1 MVYNLLFWLNSI
13 LKMIYKGKVLWGEKT
28 NNGMTLLHSSSV
40 RRSVLSQPSNVQD
53 ALRQRDG
60 IGKLPSSDIMMAR
73 EGEENEYLEQRSC
86 LGFESCFCH
95 FLVLWHCWSSLAF
108 LSFNLLTSKWGN
120 NGIHTMRILQTNLT
134 NLLQMR
140 GCLGF
145 KIMNL
150 NQERH
155 D

>member
-95 FLVLWHCWSSLAF
+95 FLVL
-108 LSFNLLTSKWGN
+108 
-120 NGIHTMRILQTNLT
+120 
-134 NLLQMR
+134 
-140 GCLGF
+140 
-145 KIMNL
+145 
-150 NQERH
+150 
-155 D
+155 

>member
-73 EGEENEYLEQRSC
+73 EGEENE
-86 LGFESCFCH
+86 
-95 FLVLWHCWSSLAF
+95 LVPSVMV
-108 LSFNLLTSKWGN
+108 TYKTQ
-120 NGIHTMRILQTNLT
+120 I
-134 NLLQMR
+134 
-140 GCLGF
+140 
-145 KIMNL
+145 K
-150 NQERH
+150 
-155 D
+155 